1 MPSKSEFDTSKTKTM
16 TKTKTKTKTKTNGPP
31 NVFLASGLLLTLSSP
46 NQISAAEFNTSKTK
60 TKTKT
65 RTDDMLFIIWSELD
79 TSGKR
84 NVR

>member
-1 MPSKSEFDTSKTKTM
+1 MTKM
-16 TKTKTKTKTKTNGPP
+16 KTKTKTKTRTNGPP
-31 NVFLASGLLLTLSSP
+31 NGFLAAGLLLTLSSP
-46 NQISAAEFNTSKTK
+46 NQIFAEFNTSKTK

>member
-1 MPSKSEFDTSKTKTM
+1 M

-31 NVFLASGLLLTLSSP
+31 NVFLASGLLLTLSFP

-65 RTDDMLFIIWSELD
+65 RTDDMLNGFLLFGLLLQI
-79 TSGKR
+79 R
-84 NVR
+84 VRYLRKT